1 MGEKGK
7 GLSRNTYKG
16 HMDKA
21 IGGRFQGGRWG
32 WVGWEA
38 VVG

>member
-1 MGEKGK
+1 MGGKGK

-21 IGGRFQGGRWG
+21 IGGRLEGGKRG
-32 WVGWEA
+32 
-38 VVG
+38 